1 MEETDSKNLTVH
13 KIKSTDTMFIISKD
27 AVFEATDELAK
38 ELLYDLFIFNSLLE
52 HISEFNIDELK
63 RMRNQLQEEINKLE
77 IKKAIKENKG
87 DNI

>member
-13 KIKSTDTMFIISKD
+13 KIKSTDTVFIISKD
-27 AVFEATDELAK
+27 VVFEATDELAK

>member
-1 MEETDSKNLTVH
+1 MEETDSKNLTVY

-27 AVFEATDELAK
+27 AVFEVTDELAK

>member
-1 MEETDSKNLTVH
+1 MEETDSKNLTVY
-13 KIKSTDTMFIISKD
+13 KIKSTDTMFN
-27 AVFEATDELAK
+27 
-38 ELLYDLFIFNSLLE
+38 FNSLLE

>member
-1 MEETDSKNLTVH
+1 MEETDSKNLTVY

-38 ELLYDLFIFNSLLE
+38 ELLYDLFISLLE